1 MSKILKII
9 KKQHPLFRDFLYDVV
24 PFSFRYGKDF
34 NKTLNFLK
42 KSQNWRR
49 EDLLEYQNNQLKNL
63 LIHSYETVSYYENLF
78 NEYDLDPYTFKDN
91 EEIKKLPLLT
101 KDIINSN
108 FESLISTKFKNKNV
122 FSPTS

>member
-42 KSQNWRR
+42 KV
-49 EDLLEYQNNQLKNL
+49 K
-63 LIHSYETVSYYENLF
+63 IG
-78 NEYDLDPYTFKDN
+78 
-91 EEIKKLPLLT
+91 EEKIY
-101 KDIINSN
+101 
-108 FESLISTKFKNKNV
+108 
-122 FSPTS
+122 

>member
-91 EEIKKLPLLT
+91 EEIK
-101 KDIINSN
+101 NYHY
-108 FESLISTKFKNKNV
+108 
-122 FSPTS
+122 